1 MPRILTQVRQ
11 ASVADA
17 PGMLRLLDQAL
28 RQYISFGNEDLGYL
42 LAQNRVWLAD
52 AADTLRGFLC
62 VTPRFSSVAD
72 LRALAL
78 INGWRVDIG
87 VRTLLAPVMRDLKEQ
102 DTAALVCLGA
112 APWLVPTL
120 QRAGFTLV
128 DRIVYL
134 ERPIAP
140 TPPPQ
145 NLQEK
150 PQAVLRPIRG
160 GDLAALLKLDGAAFD
175 SLWRFDR
182 GHFMELLVTT
192 GHSTI
197 AEKAEQPV
205 GYAVSDVVGQTGFIV
220 RLAVHPDFQ
229 GRGIGSQL
237 LADSLDYCWAAGAAT
252 VKLNTQESN
261 VASHHLYQ
269 RFDFQSAG
277 RRVPVL
283 VRDL

>member
-11 ASVADA
+11 ASGADA
-17 PGMLRLLDQAL
+17 PQMLRLLDRAL

-52 AADTLRGFLC
+52 TADTLRGFLC
-62 VTPRFSSVAD
+62 VTPRFSSAAD

-78 INGWRVDIG
+78 INGWRVDTG

-102 DTAALVCLGA
+102 GTATLVCLGA

-120 QRAGFTLV
+120 QRADFNLV
-128 DRIVYL
+128 DRIIYL
-134 ERPIAP
+134 ERPTAP
-140 TPPPQ
+140 APPPQ
-145 NLQEK
+145 K
-150 PQAVLRPIRG
+150 PQAVLRPICG
-160 GDLAALLKLDGAAFD
+160 GDLAALLTLDSAAFD
-175 SLWRFDR
+175 PLWCFDR

-205 GYAVSDVVGQTGFIV
+205 GYAVSDVVGGTGFIV

-229 GRGIGSQL
+229 GQGVGSQL
-237 LADSLDYCWAAGAAT
+237 LADSLDYCRAAGAAT
-252 VKLNTQESN
+252 VRLNTQESN

-269 RFDFQSAG
+269 RFDFQRACW
-277 RRVPVL
+277 RLPVL
-283 VRDL
+283 VREL

>member
-11 ASVADA
+11 AGVTDA
-17 PGMLRLLDQAL
+17 PLVMRLLDRAL

-42 LAQNRVWLAD
+42 LAQNRVWLGLAD
-52 AADTLRGFLC
+52 AADTLWGFLC

-78 INGWRVDIG
+78 INGWRVDTG
-87 VRTLLAPVMRDLKEQ
+87 VQTLLVPVMHDLKEQ
-102 DTAALVCLGA
+102 GTATLVCLGA

-120 QRAGFTLV
+120 QRAGFNLV

-134 ERPIAP
+134 ERPTAP

-145 NLQEK
+145 K
-150 PQAVLRPIRG
+150 PQAVLRPICG
-160 GDLAALLKLDGAAFD
+160 GDLAALLTLDSAAFD
-175 SLWRFDR
+175 PLWRFDR

-197 AEKAEQPV
+197 AEKAERPV
-205 GYAVSDVVGQTGFIV
+205 GYAVSDVMGETGFIV

-229 GRGIGSQL
+229 GRGVGSQL
-237 LADSLDYCWAAGAAT
+237 LADSLDYCRSAGAAT
-252 VKLNTQESN
+252 VRLNTQESN

-269 RFDFQSAG
+269 RFDFQRAC
-277 RRVPVL
+277 RCVPVL
-283 VRDL
+283 VREL

>member
-11 ASVADA
+11 AGVADA
-17 PGMLRLLDQAL
+17 PRMLRLLDQAL
-28 RQYISFGNEDLGYL
+28 RQYTSFGNEDLGYL

-78 INGWRVDIG
+78 INGWRVDTG
-87 VRTLLAPVMRDLKEQ
+87 VQTLLAPVMRDLKEQ

-120 QRAGFTLV
+120 QRAGFNLV

-134 ERPIAP
+134 ERPTAP

-145 NLQEK
+145 K
-150 PQAVLRPIRG
+150 PQAVLRPICG
-160 GDLAALLKLDGAAFD
+160 GDLAALLTLDSAAFD
-175 SLWRFDR
+175 PLWRFDR

-197 AEKAEQPV
+197 AEKAERPV
-205 GYAVSDVVGQTGFIV
+205 GYAVSDVVGETGFIL

-229 GRGIGSQL
+229 GQGVGSQL
-237 LADSLDYCWAAGAAT
+237 LADSLDYCRAAGAAT
-252 VKLNTQESN
+252 VRLNTQESN

-269 RFDFQSAG
+269 RFDFQRAG

-283 VRDL
+283 VRES

>member
-11 ASVADA
+11 AGVADA
-17 PGMLRLLDQAL
+17 PRMLRLLDQAL

-78 INGWRVDIG
+78 INGWRVDTG
-87 VRTLLAPVMRDLKEQ
+87 VQTLLAPVMRDLKEQ
-102 DTAALVCLGA
+102 GTATLVCLGA

-120 QRAGFTLV
+120 QRAGFNLV

-134 ERPIAP
+134 ERPTAP
-140 TPPPQ
+140 TPPRQ
-145 NLQEK
+145 K
-150 PQAVLRPIRG
+150 PQAVLRPICG
-160 GDLAALLKLDGAAFD
+160 GDLAALLTLDSAAFD
-175 SLWRFDR
+175 PLWRFDR

-197 AEKAEQPV
+197 AEKAERPV
-205 GYAVSDVVGQTGFIV
+205 GYAVSDVVGETGFIL

-229 GRGIGSQL
+229 GQGVGSQL
-237 LADSLDYCWAAGAAT
+237 LADSLDYCRAAGAAT
-252 VKLNTQESN
+252 VRLNTQESN

-269 RFDFQSAG
+269 RFDFQRAG

-283 VRDL
+283 VRES

>member
-11 ASVADA
+11 AGVADA
-17 PGMLRLLDQAL
+17 PRMLRLLDQAL

-78 INGWRVDIG
+78 INGWRVDTG

-102 DTAALVCLGA
+102 GTATLVCLGA

-120 QRAGFTLV
+120 QRAGFNLV

-134 ERPIAP
+134 ERPTAP

-145 NLQEK
+145 K
-150 PQAVLRPIRG
+150 PQAVLRPICG
-160 GDLAALLKLDGAAFD
+160 GDLAALLTLDSAAFD
-175 SLWRFDR
+175 PLWRFDR

-197 AEKAEQPV
+197 AEKAERPV
-205 GYAVSDVVGQTGFIV
+205 GYAVSDVVGETGFIV

-229 GRGIGSQL
+229 GQGVGSQL
-237 LADSLDYCWAAGAAT
+237 LADSLDYCRAAGAAT
-252 VKLNTQESN
+252 VRLNTQESN

-269 RFDFQSAG
+269 RFDFQRAG

-283 VRDL
+283 VREL

>member
-11 ASVADA
+11 AGVADA
-17 PGMLRLLDQAL
+17 PRMLRLLDRAL
-28 RQYISFGNEDLGYL
+28 RQYTSFGNEDLGYL

-78 INGWRVDIG
+78 INGWRVDTG

-102 DTAALVCLGA
+102 GTATLVCLGA

-120 QRAGFTLV
+120 QRAGFNLV

-134 ERPIAP
+134 ERPTAP

-145 NLQEK
+145 K
-150 PQAVLRPIRG
+150 PQAVLRPICG
-160 GDLAALLKLDGAAFD
+160 GDLAALLTLDSVAFD
-175 SLWRFDR
+175 PLWRFDR

-197 AEKAEQPV
+197 AEKAERPV
-205 GYAVSDVVGQTGFIV
+205 GYAVSDVVGETGFIV

-229 GRGIGSQL
+229 GQGVGSQL
-237 LADSLDYCWAAGAAT
+237 LADSLDYCRAAGAAT
-252 VKLNTQESN
+252 VRLNTQESN

-269 RFDFQSAG
+269 RFDFQRAG

-283 VRDL
+283 VREL

>member
-11 ASVADA
+11 AGVADA
-17 PGMLRLLDQAL
+17 PRMLRLLDQAL

-78 INGWRVDIG
+78 INGWRVDTG
-87 VRTLLAPVMRDLKEQ
+87 VQTLLAPVMRDLKEQ

-120 QRAGFTLV
+120 QRAGFNLV

-134 ERPIAP
+134 ERPTAP

-145 NLQEK
+145 K
-150 PQAVLRPIRG
+150 PQAVLRPICG
-160 GDLAALLKLDGAAFD
+160 GDLAALLTLDSAAFD
-175 SLWRFDR
+175 PLWRFDR

-197 AEKAEQPV
+197 AEKAERPV
-205 GYAVSDVVGQTGFIV
+205 GYAVSDVVGETGFIL

-229 GRGIGSQL
+229 GQGVGSQL
-237 LADSLDYCWAAGAAT
+237 LADSLDYCRAAGAAT
-252 VKLNTQESN
+252 VRLNTQESN

-269 RFDFQSAG
+269 RFDFQRAG

-283 VRDL
+283 VRES

>member
-11 ASVADA
+11 AGVADA
-17 PGMLRLLDQAL
+17 PRMLRLLDRAL
-28 RQYISFGNEDLGYL
+28 RQYTSFGNEDLGYL

-72 LRALAL
+72 LRGLAL
-78 INGWRVDIG
+78 INGWRVDTG
-87 VRTLLAPVMRDLKEQ
+87 VRTLLVPVMRDLKEQ
-102 DTAALVCLGA
+102 GTAALVCLGA

-120 QRAGFTLV
+120 QRAGFNLV

-134 ERPIAP
+134 ERPTAP

-145 NLQEK
+145 K
-150 PQAVLRPIRG
+150 PQAVLRPICG
-160 GDLAALLKLDGAAFD
+160 GDLSALLTLDSAAFD
-175 SLWRFDR
+175 PLWRFDR

-205 GYAVSDVVGQTGFIV
+205 GYAVSDVVGETGFIV

-229 GRGIGSQL
+229 GWGIGSQL
-237 LADSLDYCWAAGAAT
+237 LADSLDYCRAAGAAT
-252 VKLNTQESN
+252 VRLNTQESN

-269 RFDFQSAG
+269 RFDFQRAG

-283 VRDL
+283 VREL